1 MYSARLQECKSPRI
15 SLNKQRKCETS
26 RTSEPMFHTPLQR
39 SRFNPH
45 LALGTAL
52 SILLAAKTTCH
63 DLRIDGP
70 SRFICSGAHV
80 VILSSGKMAGKPLR
94 MEGGKNVLK
103 GNCLQESCIEKP
115 YFTGN
120 DFWKCP
126 FF

>member
-26 RTSEPMFHTPLQR
+26 RASEPMFHTPLQP

-63 DLRIDGP
+63 DLRIDG
-70 SRFICSGAHV
+70 H
-80 VILSSGKMAGKPLR
+80 ILQDSSTLGLMSFYHRGKWRENPLGWRAAG
-94 MEGGKNVLK
+94 M
-103 GNCLQESCIEKP
+103 S
-115 YFTGN
+115 
-120 DFWKCP
+120 
-126 FF
+126 